1 MFLEWSLNWT
11 SLQLCDFRLWWL
23 MMQPSV
29 DLVVFVHFI
38 TYLFVLQGSLHRG
51 PVLHLLSE
59 SAVACAGHVLLL
71 HGRPDATHC
80 RLLILQ
86 HVCEAFGIQQK
97 KEGRERE
104 RKRGERGIRGKEG
117 SKSNHFT
124 QHGRSYSG
132 SCSNL
137 VNALFRPHALLF
149 TLSLRYIWRHPNKSV
164 VWFKMNAYNM
174 VSRTQGWQKRRQRL
188 HLH

>member
-1 MFLEWSLNWT
+1 
-11 SLQLCDFRLWWL
+11 

-38 TYLFVLQGSLHRG
+38 TCLFVLQGSLHRG

-59 SAVACAGHVLLL
+59 PAVACTGHVLLL

-80 RLLILQ
+80 RLLVLQ

-104 RKRGERGIRGKEG
+104 RERGGKGGYEE
-117 SKSNHFT
+117 
-124 QHGRSYSG
+124 R
-132 SCSNL
+132 
-137 VNALFRPHALLF
+137 R
-149 TLSLRYIWRHPNKSV
+149 IPNQIISHSMDAATADRV
-164 VWFKMNAYNM
+164 AI
-174 VSRTQGWQKRRQRL
+174 
-188 HLH
+188 

>member
-1 MFLEWSLNWT
+1 
-11 SLQLCDFRLWWL
+11 

-38 TYLFVLQGSLHRG
+38 TCLFVLQGSLHRG

-59 SAVACAGHVLLL
+59 PAVACTGHVLLL

-80 RLLILQ
+80 RLLVLQ

-104 RKRGERGIRGKEG
+104 RKRRERGIRGKED

-137 VNALFRPHALLF
+137 VNALFRPRAF
-149 TLSLRYIWRHPNKSV
+149 IYSLSL
-164 VWFKMNAYNM
+164 
-174 VSRTQGWQKRRQRL
+174 L
-188 HLH
+188 HVETPQQISSLV